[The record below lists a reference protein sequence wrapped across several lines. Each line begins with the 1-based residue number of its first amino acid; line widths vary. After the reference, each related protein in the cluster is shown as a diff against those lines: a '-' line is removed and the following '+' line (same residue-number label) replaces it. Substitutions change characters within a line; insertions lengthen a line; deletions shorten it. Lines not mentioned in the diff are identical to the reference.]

1 MVFKLYS
8 AGFLAGGGLI
18 VALVLNE
25 KSIPFEHITVN
36 AAEAGHK
43 TAEFLEKHPFGQLPV
58 IDDDGFILYETRA
71 ILRYIENKFP
81 ARGIALAPGAAATVE
96 EKALFDRGLSVE
108 HANFFPAVFK
118 VMNEA
123 VLKPHYGK
131 QTDEAILKT
140 GRAELEARLDVYEVI
155 LSKQKYTG
163 GEVGIQFPSRSCA
176 DRATKTFSF
185 VDLLHLWHVPVLAQ
199 MGKIEV
205 MNNEKRPNIL
215 RYVFFSS
222 IELISP
228 DNLKLVDRGF
238 DSPRIS
244 ENSGRRNY

>member
-8 AGFLAGGGLI
+8 AGLPGAGGLVI
-18 VALVLNE
+18 ALVLNE
-25 KSIPFEHITVN
+25 KGIPFEHITVN
-36 AAEAGHK
+36 VAEAEHK
-43 TAEFLEKHPFGQLPV
+43 SAQYLEKHPFGQLPV
-58 IDDDGFILYETRA
+58 IDDDGFVLYETRA

-96 EKALFDRGLSVE
+96 EKAIFDRGLSVE
-108 HANFFPAVFK
+108 HADFFPSVFK

-140 GRAELEARLDVYEVI
+140 GLAELEARLDVYEVI

-163 GEVGIQFPSRSCA
+163 GE
-176 DRATKTFSF
+176 TLSF
-185 VDLLHLWHVPVLAQ
+185 VDLLHLWHVPMLAK
-199 MGKIEV
+199 MAKIEV
-205 MNNEKRPNIL
+205 MTSEKRPNVL
-215 RYVFFSS
+215 RYVFIAS
-222 IELISP
+222 IELVSP
-228 DNLKLVDRGF
+228 DKLKLVDRGF

-244 ENSGRRNY
+244 QNSGRGNY